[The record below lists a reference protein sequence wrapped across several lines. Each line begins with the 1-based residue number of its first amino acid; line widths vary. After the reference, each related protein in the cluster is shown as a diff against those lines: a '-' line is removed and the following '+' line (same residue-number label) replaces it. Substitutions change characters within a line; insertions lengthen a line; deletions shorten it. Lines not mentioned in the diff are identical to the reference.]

1 MQACSGDSNISDIEI
16 TKLNTSFFQILQI
29 EVSAYTSTSTVVPAI
44 FHKRIILPRIHYQYF
59 ISEQLFFRNIV
70 LSCVQTLDTFE
81 GTINK
86 KNLELMLKIT
96 MMLYDIFN
104 VNSAMHVV

>member
-44 FHKRIILPRIHYQYF
+44 FHKRIILPRIPVFYF
-59 ISEQLFFRNIV
+59 RTVIFQKYSLV
-70 LSCVQTLDTFE
+70 MCADT
-81 GTINK
+81 
-86 KNLELMLKIT
+86 
-96 MMLYDIFN
+96 
-104 VNSAMHVV
+104 